1 MLSSTSPNRCRSSLT
16 RRVYLARPFPLHG
29 RPSRVRFLAERRR
42 GNTLLPTPRAR
53 ATLRRKLFEPLIEP
67 LVPLSL
73 LRNVPTS
80 PELSLYAEVVF
91 DAVRL
96 VRGEGVAETNQA
108 DVRAASYWI
117 RNGNIGVVT
126 FDACCAWLG
135 WDAEHAREAIFSAVG
150 RRD

>member
-1 MLSSTSPNRCRSSLT
+1 VLSSTSPNRCRRSLT

-42 GNTLLPTPRAR
+42 GNTLLPTRRGR
-53 ATLRRKLFEPLIEP
+53 ATLRRKLFELIIEP
-67 LVPLSL
+67 LVPLTL
-73 LRNVPTS
+73 FRKVPAR
-80 PELSLYAEVVF
+80 PELGLYAEVLF

-96 VRGEGVAETNQA
+96 VRGEGVVVSNQA

-135 WDAEHAREAIFSAVG
+135 WDAEHTREAIFSTALAA
-150 RRD
+150 